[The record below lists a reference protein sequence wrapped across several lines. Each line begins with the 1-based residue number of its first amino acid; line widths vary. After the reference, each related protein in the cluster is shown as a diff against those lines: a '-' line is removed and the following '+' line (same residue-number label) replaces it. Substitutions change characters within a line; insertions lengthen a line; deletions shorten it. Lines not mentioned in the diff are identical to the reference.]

1 MAASFRQTAV
11 LMTCLLVGA
20 ITARLLTPNAVHV
33 EAYPEFDQRLPSQ
46 VAQWTYTPSAMQ
58 QVAASTAKD
67 TDLSQPYNEVSM
79 RTYRDPQ
86 GHAVMLT
93 LAWGQRQRQEVKV
106 HRPDLCYV
114 AQGYKVI
121 SLSNK
126 QTTGFS
132 GVSHPVLVHH
142 MLAQN
147 AQSYEAVAYWMRIG
161 SNFSEGALETRMHI
175 IEEGLKGRIPDGIL
189 VRSSIRANT
198 KEEAEAAFPLLD
210 QFLLDLY
217 GSTPSTLRPYL
228 IR

>member
-1 MAASFRQTAV
+1 
-11 LMTCLLVGA
+11 
-20 ITARLLTPNAVHV
+20 
-33 EAYPEFDQRLPSQ
+33 
-46 VAQWTYTPSAMQ
+46 
-58 QVAASTAKD
+58 
-67 TDLSQPYNEVSM
+67 M
-79 RTYRDPQ
+79 RTYRDQQ
-86 GHAVMLT
+86 GHTVMLT